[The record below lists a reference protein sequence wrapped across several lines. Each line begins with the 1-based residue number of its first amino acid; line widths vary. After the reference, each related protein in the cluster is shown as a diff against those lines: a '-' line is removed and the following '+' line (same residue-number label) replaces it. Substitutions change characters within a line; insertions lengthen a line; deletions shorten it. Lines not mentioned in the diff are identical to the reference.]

1 MPGADDPGGRRLD
14 PDDWFASAGSTPP
27 VRPRRRE
34 PDGTPP
40 APPAE
45 PAWFE
50 DEPAGETGLLPAGSL
65 QRRRLALL
73 GGVALVVI
81 VLIVLAVSGVF
92 SSSNSDNGASP
103 PVTTPATT
111 SQTPPAQQTPTT
123 TVKTPARPQIPALTS
138 GLLRQ
143 GTSGPE
149 VKAIQQALAAAG
161 HSPGTIDGVFGAQ
174 TVQALAAFQQSVGL
188 PGDGVWGPKTKAALE
203 KKLGRG

>member
-14 PDDWFASAGSTPP
+14 PDDWFAGAGSTPP
-27 VRPRRRE
+27 ARPRGRE
-34 PDGTPP
+34 PDGISPT
-40 APPAE
+40 PPAE

-50 DEPAGETGLLPAGSL
+50 DEPESEPGLLPASSL

-92 SSSNSDNGASP
+92 SGSNNDGNTSP
-103 PVTTPATT
+103 PVTPTT
-111 SQTPPAQQTPTT
+111 TAQQTPPAHQTPTT
-123 TVKTPARPQIPALTS
+123 TPTTPLRPQVPALTS

-149 VKAIQQALAAAG
+149 VKAVQQALAAVG
-161 HSPGTIDGVFGAQ
+161 HSPGKIDGVFGAQ
-174 TVQALAAFQQSVGL
+174 TVQALAAFQTSVGL
-188 PGDGVWGPKTKAALE
+188 PADGVWGPETKAALE
-203 KKLGRG
+203 KKLRTG